1 MQHSDFPGLYR
12 AADEMSGEAQKHF
25 LGALLTNLVLLVA
38 AVMSVINY
46 PHWGAAALQAALLA
60 GALASAVYLAMQ
72 RPERLWYSARA
83 VAESIKTLT
92 WRYVSRAEPF
102 HEDDDTTKKHILDK
116 LAQVI
121 RQNPGVSDK
130 LISHISA
137 HQITDRMKSL
147 RADDFEIR
155 RTTYVEHQ
163 INDQLKWY
171 SSKAKSNV

>member
-25 LGALLTNLVLLVA
+25 LGALLTNLVLLVAA

-102 HEDDDTTKKHILDK
+102 HEDDDTAKKHILDK

-147 RADDFEIR
+147 RADDFETR

-163 INDQLKWY
+163 INDQ
-171 SSKAKSNV
+171 